1 VNAPLPW
8 RDAHSGRS
16 ALPGCRGDRGLS
28 TPITSERM
36 QRMMGRTAWPYGDGA
51 PPTVPGAKSLDPGRT
66 GRRWSLAK
74 VTNVPGAWGCPRRPI
89 RPTRDQ
95 GVHPAERSKGC
106 DSTRR
111 THPGP
116 RRKKQKQS
124 ERGRE
129 GLANRPGHLRRR
141 QAGCRAGQRRKV
153 ASRANSA
160 RVDGRAT
167 RLLSGRCLV
176 RRHFYRPNS
185 RRS

>member
-1 VNAPLPW
+1 MNAPLPW
-8 RDAHSGRS
+8 RDVRSWRS
-16 ALPGCRGDRGLS
+16 AISGCRGDRGLS

-36 QRMMGRTAWPYGDGA
+36 QRMMGRTAWPFGDGA

-66 GRRWSLAK
+66 GRRWSLAQ

-106 DSTRR
+106 DSPRR

-116 RRKKQKQS
+116 RRRKQKQS
-124 ERGRE
+124 ERGGKASRT
-129 GLANRPGHLRRR
+129 GLVIFDDGGPGAALASVARLRR
-141 QAGCRAGQRRKV
+141 
-153 ASRANSA
+153 
-160 RVDGRAT
+160 GRT
-167 RLLSGRCLV
+167 RLEWTVEQPDSCQAAASSDAL
-176 RRHFYRPNS
+176 FYRPNS